1 MTALPNCPIHSGSD
15 IRLISNLQVQVS
27 AVHCKAQLQC
37 RVLRVHFV
45 ICTKIGLIRFIIL
58 SFVTL
63 FTYLL
68 RIIFFR
74 ANLKVMT
81 IGMVPSNFTDMLPNE
96 IIIEGDYRML
106 YVVNERMK
114 REHGTDCNFQASEE
128 EGPGCNTTPAASVGH
143 I

>member
-1 MTALPNCPIHSGSD
+1 MTALPNCRIHSGSD
-15 IRLISNLQVQVS
+15 IRLILNLQVQVS
-27 AVHCKAQLQC
+27 AVHCKTKLQC
-37 RVLRVHFV
+37 RVPRVHFL
-45 ICTKIGLIRFIIL
+45 ICTKIVLIRFIIL

-68 RIIFFR
+68 RIIFQGEPQSQ
-74 ANLKVMT
+74 T
-81 IGMVPSNFTDMLPNE
+81 GMVPSNFTDMLPNA

-114 REHGTDCNFQASEE
+114 RERGMDCNFQASEE
-128 EGPGCNTTPAASVGH
+128 EGPGCITSSPASVGH